1 MALLGR
7 RRGNAAVLRD
17 VQAFRD
23 GLAQDEG
30 RAPEQAE
37 TQDAPV
43 ANSAA
48 PAARPTSGVRFTP
61 PAPDPVAPAPQPAPK
76 PRPAPA
82 APVDEDDDDDD
93 DDDIQYRTDDNM
105 EYDHVRDDAIA
116 AMQAENAALR
126 ARLSS
131 YEQSREDFDKFEKG
145 KLIDKMIDEQGFD
158 SISKDDA
165 RRLLNPILDGMRKQ
179 NAALGQALSAQYNNS
194 VKQYQELTQKRE
206 KEQYNR
212 FADKIR
218 KKFPDLAKL
227 QQTQAYVDIMTAPVA
242 AGSDVTVGQLVAQEY
257 KKKNYKY
264 INNVLKQVRDRI
276 NSVPDISAN
285 AVVGGNAPSQGSGS
299 TEARPLS
306 DSEMSDLR
314 FKLQNRQISR
324 QEFSDALKRHREAL
338 RGNAE

>member
-17 VQAFRD
+17 VQKFRD

-37 TQDAPV
+37 TQD
-43 ANSAA
+43 A

-76 PRPAPA
+76 PRPQPA

-93 DDDIQYRTDDNM
+93 DIQYRTVDNM
-105 EYDHVRDDAIA
+105 EYDRVRNDAIA
-116 AMQAENAALR
+116 AMQAENDALR

-131 YEQSREDFDKFEKG
+131 YEQSRDDFDKFEKD

-194 VKQYQELTQKRE
+194 VKQYQEMTAKRE

-218 KKFPDLAKL
+218 KKYPDLAKL
-227 QQTQAYVDIMTAPVA
+227 QQTQAYVDVMTAPVA

>member
-17 VQAFRD
+17 VQRFRD

-30 RAPEQAE
+30 RAPEDVE
-37 TQDAPV
+37 TQAAPV

-61 PAPDPVAPAPQPAPK
+61 PAPDPAAPAPQPAPK
-76 PRPAPA
+76 PRPQPA

-93 DDDIQYRTDDNM
+93 DIQYRTVDNM
-105 EYDHVRDDAIA
+105 EYDRVRNDAIA
-116 AMQAENAALR
+116 AMQAENDALR

-131 YEQSREDFDKFEKG
+131 YEQSREDFDKFEKD

-179 NAALGQALSAQYNNS
+179 NAALGQALSAQYSNS
-194 VKQYQELTQKRE
+194 VKQYQEMAKKRDA
-206 KEQYNR
+206 EQYNH

-218 KKFPDLAKL
+218 KKYPDLAKL

-242 AGSDVTVGQLVAQEY
+242 AGSDITVGQLVAQEY

>member
-17 VQAFRD
+17 VQKFRD

-37 TQDAPV
+37 TQDAP
-43 ANSAA
+43 
-48 PAARPTSGVRFTP
+48 AARPTSGVRFTP
-61 PAPDPVAPAPQPAPK
+61 PAPDPAAPAPQPAPK
-76 PRPAPA
+76 PRPQPA

-93 DDDIQYRTDDNM
+93 DIQYRTVDNM
-105 EYDHVRDDAIA
+105 EYDRVRNDAVA
-116 AMQAENAALR
+116 AMQAENDALR

-131 YEQSREDFDKFEKG
+131 YEQSREDFDKFEKD

-194 VKQYQELTQKRE
+194 VKQYQEMAKKRDA
-206 KEQYNR
+206 EQYNH
-212 FADKIR
+212 FANKIR
-218 KKFPDLAKL
+218 KKYPDLAKL

-242 AGSDVTVGQLVAQEY
+242 AGSDITVGQLVAQEY

>member
-1 MALLGR
+1 MVLLGR

-17 VQAFRD
+17 VQKFRD

-30 RAPEQAE
+30 RAPADVE
-37 TQDAPV
+37 TQ
-43 ANSAA
+43 AA

-93 DDDIQYRTDDNM
+93 DEDIQYRTVDNM
-105 EYDHVRDDAIA
+105 EYDHVRNDAIA
-116 AMQAENAALR
+116 AMQAENNALR

-131 YEQSREDFDKFEKG
+131 YEQSRADFDKFEKD

-165 RRLLNPILDGMRKQ
+165 RRLLGPVFDGMRQQ

-194 VKQYQELTQKRE
+194 VKQYKELAKKRDTE
-206 KEQYNR
+206 HYNR

-218 KKFPDLAKL
+218 KKFPDLPQL
-227 QQTQAYVDIMTAPVA
+227 QETQAYVDVMRAPVA
-242 AGSDVTVGQLVAQEY
+242 EGSDVTVGDLVVKEFY
-257 KKKNYKY
+257 KRNYKY

-276 NSVPDISAN
+276 NSVPDISAS
-285 AVVGGNAPSQGSGS
+285 AVIGGNAPSQGSGS
-299 TEARPLS
+299 MEAKPLS

>member
-23 GLAQDEG
+23 GLARDEG

-37 TQDAPV
+37 TQAAPV

-76 PRPAPA
+76 PRPQPA

-93 DDDIQYRTDDNM
+93 DIQYRTVDNM
-105 EYDHVRDDAIA
+105 EYDRVRNDAIA
-116 AMQAENAALR
+116 AMQAENDALR

-131 YEQSREDFDKFEKG
+131 YEQSREDFDKFEKD

-165 RRLLNPILDGMRKQ
+165 RRLLNPILDGMRRQ
-179 NAALGQALSAQYNNS
+179 NAALGQALSAQYSNS
-194 VKQYQELTQKRE
+194 VKQYQEMAKKRE

-218 KKFPDLAKL
+218 KKFPDLPQL
-227 QQTQAYVDIMTAPVA
+227 QQTQAYVDVMTAPVA
-242 AGSDVTVGQLVAQEY
+242 AGSDVTVGQLVVQEFN
-257 KKKNYKY
+257 KKNYKY

>member
-17 VQAFRD
+17 VQKFRD

-37 TQDAPV
+37 TQD
-43 ANSAA
+43 A

-61 PAPDPVAPAPQPAPK
+61 PAPDPVAPAPRPAPK
-76 PRPAPA
+76 PRPQPA

-93 DDDIQYRTDDNM
+93 DIQYRTVDNM
-105 EYDHVRDDAIA
+105 EYDRVRNDAIA
-116 AMQAENAALR
+116 AMQAENDALR

-131 YEQSREDFDKFEKG
+131 YEQSRSDFDKFEKD
-145 KLIDKMIDEQGFD
+145 KLLDQMIDEQGFD

-194 VKQYQELTQKRE
+194 VKQYQEMTAKRE
-206 KEQYNR
+206 KEQYSH
-212 FADKIR
+212 FANKIR

-227 QQTQAYVDIMTAPVA
+227 QQTQAYVDVMTAPVA

>member
-17 VQAFRD
+17 VQKFRD

-30 RAPEQAE
+30 RAPEDVE
-37 TQDAPV
+37 TQ
-43 ANSAA
+43 AA

-76 PRPAPA
+76 PKPAPA

-93 DDDIQYRTDDNM
+93 IQYRTVDNM
-105 EYDHVRDDAIA
+105 EYDRVRNDAIA
-116 AMQAENAALR
+116 AMQAENDALR

-131 YEQSREDFDKFEKG
+131 YEQSRDAFDKFEKD
-145 KLIDKMIDEQGFD
+145 KLIDQMIDEQGFD

-194 VKQYQELTQKRE
+194 VKQYQEMAKKRDA
-206 KEQYNR
+206 EQYNH
-212 FADKIR
+212 FANKIR
-218 KKFPDLAKL
+218 KKFPDLAQL
-227 QQTQAYVDIMTAPVA
+227 QQTQAYVDVMTAPVA
-242 AGSDVTVGQLVAQEY
+242 AGSDVTVGQLVAQEFN
-257 KKKNYKY
+257 KKNYKY

>member
-17 VQAFRD
+17 VQKFRD

-30 RAPEQAE
+30 RAPENVE
-37 TQDAPV
+37 TQDAP
-43 ANSAA
+43 AS
-48 PAARPTSGVRFTP
+48 RPTSGVRFTP

-76 PRPAPA
+76 PRPQSA

-93 DDDIQYRTDDNM
+93 DIQYRTVDNM
-105 EYDHVRDDAIA
+105 EYDRVRNDAIA
-116 AMQAENAALR
+116 AMQAENDALR

-131 YEQSREDFDKFEKG
+131 YEQSREDFDKFEKD

-158 SISKDDA
+158 SISRDDA
-165 RRLLNPILDGMRKQ
+165 KRLLNPILDGMRKQ
-179 NAALGQALSAQYNNS
+179 NAVLGQALSAQYSNS
-194 VKQYQELTQKRE
+194 VKQYQEMAKKRDA
-206 KEQYNR
+206 EQYNH
-212 FADKIR
+212 FASKIR
-218 KKFPDLAKL
+218 KKFPDLAQL
-227 QQTQAYVDIMTAPVA
+227 QQTQAYVDVMRAPVA

>member
-17 VQAFRD
+17 VQKFRD

-37 TQDAPV
+37 TQD
-43 ANSAA
+43 A

-76 PRPAPA
+76 PRPQPA

-93 DDDIQYRTDDNM
+93 DIQYRTVDNM
-105 EYDHVRDDAIA
+105 EYDRVRNDAIA
-116 AMQAENAALR
+116 AMQAENDALR

-131 YEQSREDFDKFEKG
+131 YEQSRSDFDKFEKD

-165 RRLLNPILDGMRKQ
+165 RRLLNPILDGMRQQ
-179 NAALGQALSAQYNNS
+179 NAALGQALSAQYSNS
-194 VKQYQELTQKRE
+194 VKQYQEMAKKRDA
-206 KEQYNR
+206 EQYNH
-212 FADKIR
+212 FANKIR

-242 AGSDVTVGQLVAQEY
+242 AGSDITVGQLVAQEY

>member
-17 VQAFRD
+17 VQKFRD

-37 TQDAPV
+37 TQD
-43 ANSAA
+43 A

-76 PRPAPA
+76 PRPQPV

-93 DDDIQYRTDDNM
+93 DIQYRTVDNM
-105 EYDHVRDDAIA
+105 EYDRVRNDAIA
-116 AMQAENAALR
+116 AMQAENDALR

-131 YEQSREDFDKFEKG
+131 YEQSRSDFDKFEKD

-158 SISKDDA
+158 SISRDDA
-165 RRLLNPILDGMRKQ
+165 KRLLGPVFDGMRQQ

-194 VKQYQELTQKRE
+194 VKQYREMTEKRE

-218 KKFPDLAKL
+218 KKFPDLPRL
-227 QQTQAYVDIMTAPVA
+227 QETQAYVDVMTAPVA
-242 AGSDVTVGQLVAQEY
+242 AGSDVTVGQLVAQEF

-276 NSVPDISAN
+276 NFVPDISAN

>member
-17 VQAFRD
+17 VQKFRD

-37 TQDAPV
+37 TQD
-43 ANSAA
+43 A

-76 PRPAPA
+76 PRPQPA

-93 DDDIQYRTDDNM
+93 DIQYRTVDNM
-105 EYDHVRDDAIA
+105 EYDRVRNDAIA
-116 AMQAENAALR
+116 AMQAENDALR
-126 ARLSS
+126 ARLSF
-131 YEQSREDFDKFEKG
+131 YEQSRDDFDKFEKD

-194 VKQYQELTQKRE
+194 VKQYQEMTAKRE

-218 KKFPDLAKL
+218 KKYPDLAKL
-227 QQTQAYVDIMTAPVA
+227 QQTQAYVDVMTAPVA

>member
-1 MALLGR
+1 M
-7 RRGNAAVLRD
+7 
-17 VQAFRD
+17 
-23 GLAQDEG
+23 
-30 RAPEQAE
+30 
-37 TQDAPV
+37 
-43 ANSAA
+43 
-48 PAARPTSGVRFTP
+48 
-61 PAPDPVAPAPQPAPK
+61 
-76 PRPAPA
+76 
-82 APVDEDDDDDD
+82 
-93 DDDIQYRTDDNM
+93 
-105 EYDHVRDDAIA
+105 
-116 AMQAENAALR
+116 
-126 ARLSS
+126 ARLL
-131 YEQSREDFDKFEKG
+131 R
-145 KLIDKMIDEQGFD
+145 
-158 SISKDDA
+158 
-165 RRLLNPILDGMRKQ
+165 
-179 NAALGQALSAQYNNS
+179 YNH
-194 VKQYQELTQKRE
+194 
-206 KEQYNR
+206 

-227 QQTQAYVDIMTAPVA
+227 QQTQAYVDVMTAPVA

>member
-7 RRGNAAVLRD
+7 RGGNAAILRD
-17 VQAFRD
+17 VQKFRD

-37 TQDAPV
+37 TQAAPV
-43 ANSAA
+43 ANSTA

-61 PAPDPVAPAPQPAPK
+61 PAQDPVAPAPQPAPK
-76 PRPAPA
+76 PRPHPA
-82 APVDEDDDDDD
+82 APVDEDDDDDE
-93 DDDIQYRTDDNM
+93 DIQYRTVDNM
-105 EYDHVRDDAIA
+105 EYDRVRNDAIA
-116 AMQAENAALR
+116 AMQAENDALR

-131 YEQSREDFDKFEKG
+131 YEQSREDFDKFEKD

-179 NAALGQALSAQYNNS
+179 NAALGQALSAQYSNS
-194 VKQYQELTQKRE
+194 VKQYQEMTAKRE
-206 KEQYNR
+206 KEQYNN

-227 QQTQAYVDIMTAPVA
+227 QQTQAYVDVMSAPVA
-242 AGSDVTVGQLVAQEY
+242 AGSDVTVGQLVVQEFY
-257 KKKNYKY
+257 KKNYKY

>member
-17 VQAFRD
+17 VQKFRD

-37 TQDAPV
+37 AQ
-43 ANSAA
+43 AA
-48 PAARPTSGVRFTP
+48 PAPRASSGVRFTP

-76 PRPAPA
+76 PRPQPA
-82 APVDEDDDDDD
+82 APVDEDDDDDE
-93 DDDIQYRTDDNM
+93 DIQYRTVDNM
-105 EYDHVRDDAIA
+105 EYDRVRNDAIA
-116 AMQAENAALR
+116 AMQAENDALR

-131 YEQSREDFDKFEKG
+131 YEQSREDFDKFEKD

-179 NAALGQALSAQYNNS
+179 NAALGQALSAQYSNS
-194 VKQYQELTQKRE
+194 VKQYQEMTAKRE
-206 KEQYNR
+206 KEQYSH

-227 QQTQAYVDIMTAPVA
+227 QQTQAYVDVMRAPVA

>member
-17 VQAFRD
+17 VQKFRD

-30 RAPEQAE
+30 RSPEDVE
-37 TQDAPV
+37 TQ
-43 ANSAA
+43 AA

-61 PAPDPVAPAPQPAPK
+61 PASDPVAPAPQPAPK
-76 PRPAPA
+76 PRPQPA
-82 APVDEDDDDDD
+82 APVDDDDDD
-93 DDDIQYRTDDNM
+93 DDEDIQYRTVDNM
-105 EYDHVRDDAIA
+105 EYDRVRNDAIA
-116 AMQAENAALR
+116 AMQAENDALR

-131 YEQSREDFDKFEKG
+131 YEQSRSDFDKYERDKY
-145 KLIDKMIDEQGFD
+145 IDKMIDEQGFD
-158 SISKDDA
+158 SISRDDA
-165 RRLLNPILDGMRKQ
+165 KRLLNPILDGMRQQ

-194 VKQYQELTQKRE
+194 VKQYKELTKKRDTE
-206 KEQYNR
+206 HYNR

-218 KKFPDLAKL
+218 KKFPDLAQL
-227 QQTQAYVDIMTAPVA
+227 QKTQAYVDVMRAPVA
-242 AGSDVTVGQLVAQEY
+242 EGSDVTVGDLVAKEY
-257 KKKNYKY
+257 QKRNYKY

-276 NSVPDISAN
+276 NSVPDISAS
-285 AVVGGNAPSQGSGS
+285 AVIGGNAPSQGSGS
-299 TEARPLS
+299 MEAKPLS

>member
-17 VQAFRD
+17 VQKFRD

-37 TQDAPV
+37 TQ
-43 ANSAA
+43 AA

-76 PRPAPA
+76 PRPQPA

-93 DDDIQYRTDDNM
+93 DIQYRTVDNM
-105 EYDHVRDDAIA
+105 EYDRVRNDAIA
-116 AMQAENAALR
+116 AMQAENDALR

-131 YEQSREDFDKFEKG
+131 YEQSREDFDKFEKD

-194 VKQYQELTQKRE
+194 VKQYQEMTKKRDA
-206 KEQYNR
+206 EQYNH
-212 FADKIR
+212 FANKIR

>member
-17 VQAFRD
+17 VQKFRD

-30 RAPEQAE
+30 RAPEDVK
-37 TQDAPV
+37 TQD
-43 ANSAA
+43 A

-76 PRPAPA
+76 PRPQPA

-93 DDDIQYRTDDNM
+93 DIQYRTVDNM
-105 EYDHVRDDAIA
+105 EYDRVRNDAIA
-116 AMQAENAALR
+116 AMQAENDALR

-131 YEQSREDFDKFEKG
+131 YEQSREDFDKFEKD

-179 NAALGQALSAQYNNS
+179 NAALGQALSAQYSNS
-194 VKQYQELTQKRE
+194 VKQYQEMAKKRDA
-206 KEQYNR
+206 EQYNH
-212 FADKIR
+212 FASKIR
-218 KKFPDLAKL
+218 KKFPDLAQL
-227 QQTQAYVDIMTAPVA
+227 QQTQAYVDVMRAPVA
-242 AGSDVTVGQLVAQEY
+242 AGSDVTVGQLVAQEF

>member
-17 VQAFRD
+17 VQKFRD
-23 GLAQDEG
+23 GLARDEG
-30 RAPEQAE
+30 RAPENVE
-37 TQDAPV
+37 TQD
-43 ANSAA
+43 A

-76 PRPAPA
+76 PRPQPV

-93 DDDIQYRTDDNM
+93 DIQYRTVDNM
-105 EYDHVRDDAIA
+105 EYDRVRNDAIA
-116 AMQAENAALR
+116 AMQAENDALR

-131 YEQSREDFDKFEKG
+131 YEQSREDFDKFEKD

-179 NAALGQALSAQYNNS
+179 NAALGQALSAQYSNS
-194 VKQYQELTQKRE
+194 VKQYQEMAKKRDA
-206 KEQYNR
+206 EQYNH
-212 FADKIR
+212 FANKIR
-218 KKFPDLAKL
+218 KKFPDLAQL
-227 QQTQAYVDIMTAPVA
+227 QQTQAYVDVMTAPVA

>member
-7 RRGNAAVLRD
+7 KRGNAAVLRD

-23 GLAQDEG
+23 GLARDEG
-30 RAPEQAE
+30 RAPEDVE
-37 TQDAPV
+37 TQAAPV

-61 PAPDPVAPAPQPAPK
+61 PAPDPAAPAPQPAPK

-93 DDDIQYRTDDNM
+93 DDIQYRTVDNM
-105 EYDHVRDDAIA
+105 EYNRVRTDAIA

-145 KLIDKMIDEQGFD
+145 KLIDKIIDEQGFD

-165 RRLLNPILDGMRKQ
+165 RRLLNPIFDGMRKQ

-194 VKQYQELTQKRE
+194 VKQYQEMTKKRE

-218 KKFPDLAKL
+218 KKFPDLPQL
-227 QQTQAYVDIMTAPVA
+227 QETQAYVDVMTAPVA
-242 AGSDVTVGQLVAQEY
+242 AGSDVTVGDLVYQEFN
-257 KKKNYKY
+257 KKNYKY

-306 DSEMSDLR
+306 DYEMSDLR

>member
-7 RRGNAAVLRD
+7 RRGGNAAVLRD
-17 VQAFRD
+17 VQKFRD

-30 RAPEQAE
+30 RAPENVE
-37 TQDAPV
+37 TQ
-43 ANSAA
+43 AA

-76 PRPAPA
+76 PRPQPA

-93 DDDIQYRTDDNM
+93 DIQYRTVDNM
-105 EYDHVRDDAIA
+105 EYDRVRNDAIA
-116 AMQAENAALR
+116 AMQAENDALR

-131 YEQSREDFDKFEKG
+131 YEQSREDFDKFEKD

-165 RRLLNPILDGMRKQ
+165 RRLLNPIFDGMRKQ

-194 VKQYQELTQKRE
+194 VKQYQEMTKKRDA
-206 KEQYNR
+206 EQYNN
-212 FADKIR
+212 FANKIR

-227 QQTQAYVDIMTAPVA
+227 QQTQAYVDIMRAPVA

>member
-17 VQAFRD
+17 VQKFRD

-30 RAPEQAE
+30 RAPEDVE
-37 TQDAPV
+37 TQAAPV
-43 ANSAA
+43 TGSAA

-76 PRPAPA
+76 PRPQPA

-93 DDDIQYRTDDNM
+93 DIQYRTVDNM
-105 EYDHVRDDAIA
+105 EYDRVRNDAIA
-116 AMQAENAALR
+116 AMQAENDALR

-131 YEQSREDFDKFEKG
+131 YEQSREDFDKFEKD

-194 VKQYQELTQKRE
+194 VKQYQEMTKKRDA
-206 KEQYNR
+206 EQYNH

>member
-37 TQDAPV
+37 TQAAPV

-76 PRPAPA
+76 PRPQPA

-93 DDDIQYRTDDNM
+93 DIQYRTVDNM
-105 EYDHVRDDAIA
+105 EYDRVRNDAIA
-116 AMQAENAALR
+116 AMQAENDALR

-131 YEQSREDFDKFEKG
+131 YEQSREDFDKFEKD

-165 RRLLNPILDGMRKQ
+165 RRLLNPIFDSMRKQ

-194 VKQYQELTQKRE
+194 VKQYQEMTKKRDA
-206 KEQYNR
+206 EQYNH
-212 FADKIR
+212 FANKIR
-218 KKFPDLAKL
+218 KKFPDLAQL

-242 AGSDVTVGQLVAQEY
+242 AGSDVTVGQLVAQAY
-257 KKKNYKY
+257 KTKNYKY

>member
-1 MALLGR
+1 
-7 RRGNAAVLRD
+7 
-17 VQAFRD
+17 
-23 GLAQDEG
+23 
-30 RAPEQAE
+30 
-37 TQDAPV
+37 
-43 ANSAA
+43 
-48 PAARPTSGVRFTP
+48 
-61 PAPDPVAPAPQPAPK
+61 
-76 PRPAPA
+76 
-82 APVDEDDDDDD
+82 
-93 DDDIQYRTDDNM
+93 M
-105 EYDHVRDDAIA
+105 EYDRVRNDAIA

-131 YEQSREDFDKFEKG
+131 YEQSREDFDKFEKD

-179 NAALGQALSAQYNNS
+179 NAALGQALSAQYSNS
-194 VKQYQELTQKRE
+194 VKQYQEMAKKRDA
-206 KEQYNR
+206 EQYNH
-212 FADKIR
+212 FANKIR

>member
-17 VQAFRD
+17 VQKFRD

-30 RAPEQAE
+30 RAPENVE
-37 TQDAPV
+37 TQDAP
-43 ANSAA
+43 AS
-48 PAARPTSGVRFTP
+48 RPTSGVRFTP

-76 PRPAPA
+76 PRPQSA
-82 APVDEDDDDDD
+82 APVDEDDDDDE
-93 DDDIQYRTDDNM
+93 DIQYRTVDNM
-105 EYDHVRDDAIA
+105 EYDRVRNDAIA
-116 AMQAENAALR
+116 AMQAENDALR

-131 YEQSREDFDKFEKG
+131 YEQSREDFDKFEKD

-158 SISKDDA
+158 SISRDDA
-165 RRLLNPILDGMRKQ
+165 KRLLNPILDGMRKQ
-179 NAALGQALSAQYNNS
+179 NAVLGQALSAQYSNS
-194 VKQYQELTQKRE
+194 VKQYQEMAKKRDA
-206 KEQYNR
+206 EQYNH
-212 FADKIR
+212 FASKIR
-218 KKFPDLAKL
+218 KKFPDLAQL
-227 QQTQAYVDIMTAPVA
+227 QQTQAYVDVMRAPVA

>member
-17 VQAFRD
+17 VQRFRD

-37 TQDAPV
+37 TQP
-43 ANSAA
+43 A

-61 PAPDPVAPAPQPAPK
+61 PAPDPAAPAPQPAPK
-76 PRPAPA
+76 PRPQPA

-93 DDDIQYRTDDNM
+93 DIQYRTVDNM
-105 EYDHVRDDAIA
+105 EYDRVRNDAIA
-116 AMQAENAALR
+116 AMQAENDALR

-131 YEQSREDFDKFEKG
+131 YEQSREDFDKFEKD

-165 RRLLNPILDGMRKQ
+165 RRLLNPILDGMRQQ
-179 NAALGQALSAQYNNS
+179 NAALGQALSAQYSNS
-194 VKQYQELTQKRE
+194 VKQYQEMAKKRDA
-206 KEQYNR
+206 EQYNH
-212 FADKIR
+212 FANKIR

-227 QQTQAYVDIMTAPVA
+227 QQTQAYVDIMRAPVA

>member
-17 VQAFRD
+17 VQKFRD
-23 GLAQDEG
+23 GLARDEG

-37 TQDAPV
+37 TQDAP
-43 ANSAA
+43 
-48 PAARPTSGVRFTP
+48 AARSTSGVRFTP
-61 PAPDPVAPAPQPAPK
+61 PVPDPVAPAPQPAPK
-76 PRPAPA
+76 PRPQPA
-82 APVDEDDDDDD
+82 APVDEDDDDDE
-93 DDDIQYRTDDNM
+93 DIQYRTVDNM
-105 EYDHVRDDAIA
+105 EYDRVRNDAIA
-116 AMQAENAALR
+116 AMQAENDALR

-131 YEQSREDFDKFEKG
+131 YEQSREDFDKFEKD

-165 RRLLNPILDGMRKQ
+165 RRLLNPIFDGMRKQ
-179 NAALGQALSAQYNNS
+179 NAVLGQALSAQYNNS
-194 VKQYQELTQKRE
+194 VKQYQEMTAKRE
-206 KEQYNR
+206 KEQYSH

-227 QQTQAYVDIMTAPVA
+227 QQTQAYVDVMRAPVA

>member
-17 VQAFRD
+17 VQKFRD

-37 TQDAPV
+37 TQD
-43 ANSAA
+43 A

-93 DDDIQYRTDDNM
+93 DIQYRTVDNM
-105 EYDHVRDDAIA
+105 EYDRVRNDAIA
-116 AMQAENAALR
+116 AMQAENDALR

-165 RRLLNPILDGMRKQ
+165 RRLLNPILDGMRQQ

-194 VKQYQELTQKRE
+194 VKQYQEMTKKRDA
-206 KEQYNR
+206 EQYNH
-212 FADKIR
+212 FANKIR

-227 QQTQAYVDIMTAPVA
+227 QQTQAYVDVMRAPVA

>member
-17 VQAFRD
+17 VQKFRD

-37 TQDAPV
+37 TQAAPV

-76 PRPAPA
+76 PRPQPA

-93 DDDIQYRTDDNM
+93 DIQYRTVDNM
-105 EYDHVRDDAIA
+105 EYDRVRNDAIA
-116 AMQAENAALR
+116 AMQAENDALR

-131 YEQSREDFDKFEKG
+131 YEQSREDFDKFEKD

-179 NAALGQALSAQYNNS
+179 NAALGQALSAQYSNS
-194 VKQYQELTQKRE
+194 VKQYQEMAKKRDA
-206 KEQYNR
+206 EQYNH

-227 QQTQAYVDIMTAPVA
+227 QQTQAYVDVMTAPVA

>member
-17 VQAFRD
+17 VQKFRD

-30 RAPEQAE
+30 RAPENVE
-37 TQDAPV
+37 TQD
-43 ANSAA
+43 A

-76 PRPAPA
+76 PRPQPA

-93 DDDIQYRTDDNM
+93 DIQYRTVDNM
-105 EYDHVRDDAIA
+105 EYDRVRTDAIA
-116 AMQAENAALR
+116 AMQAENDALR

-131 YEQSREDFDKFEKG
+131 YEQSREDFDKFEKD

>member
-7 RRGNAAVLRD
+7 KRGNAAVLRD

-23 GLAQDEG
+23 GLARDEG

-37 TQDAPV
+37 TQAAPV

-76 PRPAPA
+76 PRPQPA

-93 DDDIQYRTDDNM
+93 DIQYRTVDNM
-105 EYDHVRDDAIA
+105 EYERVRTDAIA
-116 AMQAENAALR
+116 AMKAENDALR

-145 KLIDKMIDEQGFD
+145 KLIDQMIDEQGFD

-165 RRLLNPILDGMRKQ
+165 RRLLNPILDSMRKQ
-179 NAALGQALSAQYNNS
+179 NAALGQALSAQYSNS

-206 KEQYNR
+206 KEQYKR

-218 KKFPDLAKL
+218 KKFPDLPQL
-227 QQTQAYVDIMTAPVA
+227 QETQAYVDVMTAPVA
-242 AGSDVTVGQLVAQEY
+242 AGSDVTVGDLVYQEFN
-257 KKKNYKY
+257 KKNYKY

>member
-30 RAPEQAE
+30 RAPEDVE
-37 TQDAPV
+37 TQD
-43 ANSAA
+43 A

-76 PRPAPA
+76 PRPAPV

-93 DDDIQYRTDDNM
+93 DIQYRTVDNM
-105 EYDHVRDDAIA
+105 EYDRVRNDAIA
-116 AMQAENAALR
+116 AMQAENDALR

-131 YEQSREDFDKFEKG
+131 YEQSREDFDKFEKD

-158 SISKDDA
+158 SISRDDA

-194 VKQYQELTQKRE
+194 VKQYQEMAKKRDA
-206 KEQYNR
+206 EQYNH
-212 FADKIR
+212 FANKIR

-242 AGSDVTVGQLVAQEY
+242 AGSDITVGQLVAQEY

>member
-17 VQAFRD
+17 VQKFRD

-37 TQDAPV
+37 TQDAP
-43 ANSAA
+43 
-48 PAARPTSGVRFTP
+48 AARPTSSVRFTP

-76 PRPAPA
+76 PRPQPV

-93 DDDIQYRTDDNM
+93 DIQYRTVDNM
-105 EYDHVRDDAIA
+105 EYDRVRNDAIA
-116 AMQAENAALR
+116 AMQAENDALR

-131 YEQSREDFDKFEKG
+131 YEQSRSDFDKFEKD

-165 RRLLNPILDGMRKQ
+165 RRLLNPILDGMRQQ
-179 NAALGQALSAQYNNS
+179 NAALGQALSAQYSNS
-194 VKQYQELTQKRE
+194 VKQYQEMTKKRDA
-206 KEQYNR
+206 EQYNH
-212 FADKIR
+212 FANKIR

-227 QQTQAYVDIMTAPVA
+227 QQTQAYVDVMTAPVA

>member
-30 RAPEQAE
+30 RAPEDVE
-37 TQDAPV
+37 TQD
-43 ANSAA
+43 A

-76 PRPAPA
+76 PRPAPV

-93 DDDIQYRTDDNM
+93 DIQYRTVDNM
-105 EYDHVRDDAIA
+105 EYDHARNDAIA

-145 KLIDKMIDEQGFD
+145 KLIDKIIDEQGFD

-165 RRLLNPILDGMRKQ
+165 RRLLNPIFDGMRKQ

-194 VKQYQELTQKRE
+194 VKQYKEMTAKRDA
-206 KEQYNR
+206 EQYNH
-212 FADKIR
+212 FANKIR

-242 AGSDVTVGQLVAQEY
+242 AGSDITVGQLVAQEY

-276 NSVPDISAN
+276 NSVPDISAS
-285 AVVGGNAPSQGSGS
+285 AVIGGNAPSQGSGS

>member
-17 VQAFRD
+17 VQKFRD

-30 RAPEQAE
+30 RAPEDVE
-37 TQDAPV
+37 TQ
-43 ANSAA
+43 AA

-76 PRPAPA
+76 PRPQPV
-82 APVDEDDDDDD
+82 APVDEDDDDDE
-93 DDDIQYRTDDNM
+93 DIQYRTVDNM
-105 EYDHVRDDAIA
+105 EYDRVRNDAIA
-116 AMQAENAALR
+116 AMQAENDALR

-131 YEQSREDFDKFEKG
+131 YEQSRDDFDKFEKD

-194 VKQYQELTQKRE
+194 VKQYQEMTTKRE
-206 KEQYNR
+206 KEQYNH
-212 FADKIR
+212 FANKIR

-227 QQTQAYVDIMTAPVA
+227 QQTQAYVDVMTAPVA

>member
-17 VQAFRD
+17 VQKFRD

-37 TQDAPV
+37 TQ
-43 ANSAA
+43 AA

-76 PRPAPA
+76 PRPQPA

-93 DDDIQYRTDDNM
+93 DIQYRTVDNM
-105 EYDHVRDDAIA
+105 EYDRVRNDAIA
-116 AMQAENAALR
+116 AMQAENDALR

-131 YEQSREDFDKFEKG
+131 YEQSREDFDKFEKD

-179 NAALGQALSAQYNNS
+179 NAALGQALSAQYSNS
-194 VKQYQELTQKRE
+194 VKQYQEMAKKRDA
-206 KEQYNR
+206 EQYNH
-212 FADKIR
+212 FANKIR
-218 KKFPDLAKL
+218 KKFPDLAQL
-227 QQTQAYVDIMTAPVA
+227 QQTQAYVDVMRAPVA

>member
-17 VQAFRD
+17 VQKFRD

-30 RAPEQAE
+30 RAPENVE
-37 TQDAPV
+37 TQDAP
-43 ANSAA
+43 AS
-48 PAARPTSGVRFTP
+48 RPTSGVRFTP

-76 PRPAPA
+76 PRPQSA

-93 DDDIQYRTDDNM
+93 DIQYRTVDNM
-105 EYDHVRDDAIA
+105 EYDRVRNDAIA
-116 AMQAENAALR
+116 AMQAENDALR

-131 YEQSREDFDKFEKG
+131 YEQSREDFDKFEKD

-158 SISKDDA
+158 SISRDDA
-165 RRLLNPILDGMRKQ
+165 KRLLNPILDGMRKQ
-179 NAALGQALSAQYNNS
+179 NAVLGQALSAQYSNS
-194 VKQYQELTQKRE
+194 VKQYQEMAKKRDA
-206 KEQYNR
+206 EQYNH
-212 FADKIR
+212 FASKIR
-218 KKFPDLAKL
+218 KKFPDLAQL
-227 QQTQAYVDIMTAPVA
+227 QQTQAYVDVMRAPVA
-242 AGSDVTVGQLVAQEY
+242 AGSDVTVGQLVAQEF

>member
-17 VQAFRD
+17 VQRFRD

-37 TQDAPV
+37 TQDAP
-43 ANSAA
+43 
-48 PAARPTSGVRFTP
+48 AARPTSGVRFTP
-61 PAPDPVAPAPQPAPK
+61 PAPDPAAPAPQPAPK
-76 PRPAPA
+76 PRPQPA

-93 DDDIQYRTDDNM
+93 DIQYRTVDNM
-105 EYDHVRDDAIA
+105 EYDRVRNDAIA
-116 AMQAENAALR
+116 AMRAENDALR

-158 SISKDDA
+158 SISRDDA
-165 RRLLNPILDGMRKQ
+165 KRLLGPVFDGMRQQ

-194 VKQYQELTQKRE
+194 VKQYKELAEKRE
-206 KEQYNR
+206 KEQYKR

-218 KKFPDLAKL
+218 KKFPDLPQL
-227 QQTQAYVDIMTAPVA
+227 QETQAYVDVMTAPVA
-242 AGSDVTVGQLVAQEY
+242 AGSDVTVGDLVYQEFN
-257 KKKNYKY
+257 KKNYKY

>member
-17 VQAFRD
+17 VQKFRD

-30 RAPEQAE
+30 RAPEDVE
-37 TQDAPV
+37 TQD
-43 ANSAA
+43 A

-61 PAPDPVAPAPQPAPK
+61 PAPDPVAPAPQPASK
-76 PRPAPA
+76 PRPQPA
-82 APVDEDDDDDD
+82 APVDNDDDDDD
-93 DDDIQYRTDDNM
+93 DDDIQYRTVDNM
-105 EYDHVRDDAIA
+105 EYNRVRNDAIA
-116 AMQAENAALR
+116 AMKAENDALR

-165 RRLLNPILDGMRKQ
+165 RRLLNPIFDSMRKQ
-179 NAALGQALSAQYNNS
+179 NAALGQALSAQYSNS
-194 VKQYQELTQKRE
+194 VKQYQEMTEKRE
-206 KEQYNR
+206 KEQYKR

-218 KKFPDLAKL
+218 KKFPDLPQL
-227 QQTQAYVDIMTAPVA
+227 QETQAYVDVMTAPVA
-242 AGSDVTVGQLVAQEY
+242 AGSDVTVGDLVYQEFN
-257 KKKNYKY
+257 KKNYKY

-324 QEFSDALKRHREAL
+324 KEFSDALKRHREAL

>member
-17 VQAFRD
+17 VQKFRD

-30 RAPEQAE
+30 RAPEDVE
-37 TQDAPV
+37 TQ
-43 ANSAA
+43 AA

-76 PRPAPA
+76 PRPQPA
-82 APVDEDDDDDD
+82 APVDDDDDD
-93 DDDIQYRTDDNM
+93 DEDIQYRTVDNM
-105 EYDHVRDDAIA
+105 EYDRVRNDAIA
-116 AMQAENAALR
+116 AMQAENDALR

-131 YEQSREDFDKFEKG
+131 YEQSREDFDKFEKD

-158 SISKDDA
+158 SISRDDA
-165 RRLLNPILDGMRKQ
+165 KRLLNPILDGMRKQ
-179 NAALGQALSAQYNNS
+179 NAVLGQALSAQYNNS
-194 VKQYQELTQKRE
+194 VKQYQEMAKKRDA
-206 KEQYNR
+206 EQYSH
-212 FADKIR
+212 FANKIR

-227 QQTQAYVDIMTAPVA
+227 QQTQAYVDVMRAPVA

-276 NSVPDISAN
+276 NSVPDISAS
-285 AVVGGNAPSQGSGS
+285 AVIGGNAPSQGSGS
-299 TEARPLS
+299 MEAKPLS